1 MSALYRFGRN
11 LNLQPAP
18 APRRPLADLT
28 NTQPLVFGSPIKRSL
43 SDPIPGTRLPAVIA
57 PQSPLSPLGR
67 AAVVT
72 LAADKQPTKVV
83 ALKLDTSERTV
94 RRWKRKFEEQ
104 QSLEDEKRSGRPFAL
119 DEETMINIAV
129 TARVEKFVTPRM
141 IKAKLHL
148 ADVSPRTIRRVL
160 DAAGLHGRISRIS
173 PPLTEVHQRKRL
185 AFANGYRTWDEAKW
199 RTVLWSD
206 EASALCGTYGQVW
219 VQREVGT
226 AWDPQNV
233 THRIKHPPKVHM
245 WGCFS
250 GFGMGDLFLFEENL
264 DAPLMLKIL
273 KQHLLQSARRLFPP
287 GQWWFQQDNDPKHT
301 SRIVQDW
308 IQTNGIDVLDWPPY
322 SPDLNPIENL
332 WADVKR
338 RAEVDNPKNVAELKI
353 ALRSAWKATD
363 PRLIKSLVASMHKR
377 CQLVRDKAGWMTG
390 Y

>member
-1 MSALYRFGRN
+1 MN
-11 LNLQPAP
+11 LAQAAP
-18 APRRPLADLT
+18 VRRPLVDIT
-28 NTQPLVFGSPIKRSL
+28 NIAPLQFGSPIKR
-43 SDPIPGTRLPAVIA
+43 TRSEPLPAAAAIPPFS

-67 AAVVT
+67 AAIIT
-72 LAADKQPTKVV
+72 LSADAQPTKVV
-83 ALKLDTSERTV
+83 ALKLDTTQRTV

-104 QSLEDEKRSGRPFAL
+104 QTLDDEQRSGRPMEL
-119 DEETMINIAV
+119 DEETMVNISV
-129 TARVEKFVTPRM
+129 TARVEKFITPRM
-141 IKAKLHL
+141 IKAMLQL
-148 ADVSPRTIRRVL
+148 DDVSARTIRRVL

-173 PPLTEVHQRKRL
+173 PPLTDVHQRKRL
-185 AFANGYRTWDEAKW
+185 AFANGYSAWDAAKW

-226 AWDPQNV
+226 EWDPQNV

-273 KQHLLQSARRLFPP
+273 KDHLLQSASRLFPP

-308 IQTNGIDVLDWPPY
+308 IKSKGIDVLDWPPY

-338 RAEVDNPKNVAELKI
+338 RAEAYNPKNVAELKI
-353 ALRSAWKATD
+353 ALLAAWKATD
-363 PRLIKSLVASMHKR
+363 PRLLSSLIASMHKR
-377 CQLVRDKAGWMTG
+377 CQLVIQKEGWMTG

>member
-1 MSALYRFGRN
+1 M
-11 LNLQPAP
+11 
-18 APRRPLADLT
+18 
-28 NTQPLVFGSPIKRSL
+28 
-43 SDPIPGTRLPAVIA
+43 
-57 PQSPLSPLGR
+57 
-67 AAVVT
+67 
-72 LAADKQPTKVV
+72 
-83 ALKLDTSERTV
+83 E
-94 RRWKRKFEEQ
+94 
-104 QSLEDEKRSGRPFAL
+104 L
-119 DEETMINIAV
+119 DEGTCVNIAV

-141 IKAKLHL
+141 IKAMLHL
-148 ADVSPRTIRRVL
+148 DDVSARTIRRVL
-160 DAAGLHGRISRIS
+160 DAACLYGRISRIS

-185 AFANGYRTWDEAKW
+185 AFADGYSAWDAAKW

-226 AWDPQNV
+226 EWDPKNV

-250 GFGMGDLFLFEENL
+250 GYGMGDLFLFEENL
-264 DAPLMLKIL
+264 DAPLMVKIL
-273 KQHLLQSARRLFPP
+273 RDHLLQSAMRLFPP

-308 IQTNGIDVLDWPPY
+308 IKGKGIDVLDWPPY

-338 RAEVDNPKNVAELKI
+338 RAEAYNPKNVEELKI
-353 ALRSAWKATD
+353 ALHAVWKATD
-363 PRLIKSLVASMHKR
+363 PRLLHSLIASMPKR
-377 CQLVRDKAGWMTG
+377 CQLVRERAGWMTG